1 MTDNRFQ
8 DSLFKPSSK
17 WIPLAERMR
26 PRTLDE
32 IVGQDKAF
40 GKGTLLRKL
49 IEEDKLTSLVLWG
62 PPGVGK
68 TSIAMVIANTT
79 KARFLRFSAVTSGI
93 KEIKEVLEDAE
104 VQFNMGRRTV
114 IFVDEIH
121 HFNKTQQDAFL
132 PYVEKGAV
140 VLICC
145 HYGESLF

>member
-49 IEEDKLTSLVLWG
+49 IEEDKLTSLVYG
-62 PPGVGK
+62 PAWSWENLYCHGDSQYNES
-68 TSIAMVIANTT
+68 TL
-79 KARFLRFSAVTSGI
+79 F
-93 KEIKEVLEDAE
+93 
-104 VQFNMGRRTV
+104 TV
-114 IFVDEIH
+114 
-121 HFNKTQQDAFL
+121 
-132 PYVEKGAV
+132 
-140 VLICC
+140 
-145 HYGESLF
+145 

>member
-79 KARFLRFSAVTSGI
+79 KARFYGLA
-93 KEIKEVLEDAE
+93 L
-104 VQFNMGRRTV
+104 
-114 IFVDEIH
+114 
-121 HFNKTQQDAFL
+121 L
-132 PYVEKGAV
+132 PQALKR
-140 VLICC
+140 
-145 HYGESLF
+145 